1 VHLENN
7 EIPPLIGLESQ
18 NRIVFREGP
27 RQDETWFFLGD
38 VHADP
43 DCLNWVFKH
52 IKNFKNFRL
61 CLLGDIFDRGMDE
74 IECFKLILQFSKEYP
89 DQLLWLA
96 GNHDRPIENNNIE
109 QGWPLRLINLRN
121 VIMPKLPL
129 MVFLSCGIMAMHGG
143 PPSIAALMGGN
154 LENDSLSP
162 KLQKLM
168 QQSRFIGFKDNY
180 EDSDSEH
187 WFNVS
192 DLSEFLNTIK
202 KATPPIMLIRGHD
215 HPIDGHQFFNANSDF
230 KILTLLGSS
239 KIGVQFI
246 PNEYRNWTTIAQLNK
261 NGKTRVIKLLSDGSM
276 KILMTED
283 QNTGNC

>member
-7 EIPPLIGLESQ
+7 EIPPLIGLDSQ

-27 RQDETWFFLGD
+27 RRDETWFFLGD

-43 DCLNWVFKH
+43 DCLNWVFKY

-61 CLLGDIFDRGMDE
+61 CLLGDIFDRGIDE
-74 IECFKLILQFSKEYP
+74 IECFKLILKFAREYP
-89 DQLLWLA
+89 NQVMWLA
-96 GNHDRPIENNNIE
+96 GNHDRPIEGNQID
-109 QGWPLRLINLRN
+109 QCWPLQLINLRN
-121 VIMPKLPL
+121 VIMSKLPL
-129 MVFLSCGIMAMHGG
+129 MVFLSGGIMAMHGG
-143 PPSIAALMGGN
+143 PPSIAALMGRK
-154 LENDSLSP
+154 LENITFSTEI
-162 KLQKLM
+162 QKLM
-168 QQSRFIGFKDNY
+168 QQSRFIGFKDIVEN
-180 EDSDSEH
+180 SDSEH
-187 WFNVS
+187 WFNVT

-202 KATPPIMLIRGHD
+202 KTTPPIMLIRGHD
-215 HPIDGHQFFNANSDF
+215 HPIDGYQFFNANSDY

-261 NGKTRVIKLLSDGSM
+261 NSKTRIIKLLSDGST
-276 KILMTED
+276 KTLMTED